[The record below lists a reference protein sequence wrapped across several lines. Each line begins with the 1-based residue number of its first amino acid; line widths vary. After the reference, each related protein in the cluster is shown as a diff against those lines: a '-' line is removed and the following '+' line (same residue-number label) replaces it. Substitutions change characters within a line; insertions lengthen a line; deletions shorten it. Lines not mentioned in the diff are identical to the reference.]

1 MDINSQLPSN
11 HSNPSIPFNQP
22 SQSVEFDRLMAQ
34 SQSNNLPFLT
44 GILSL
49 ENLKKIELGETD
61 HVEIRMT
68 HDLLEFVEAIKNN
81 TAVMIQTSHANTPV
95 FKFSKEINRLIHDQ
109 HVHEFTVSL
118 GDQTKGYH
126 RNAVQTEKYVLED
139 MRALDAH
146 FLEELTLFFQGN
158 HQNSQD
164 SYKEQQKSI
173 ASDYQKSQQ
182 RLGKMRER
190 ALLNQEKEED
200 HPKIEMEKE
209 KVPLPEKAV
218 GEGTLFDQIV
228 DKQERASIEAQE
240 QKEQTAEVELK
251 KTAKAKNLQI
261 DGDNISMVK
270 REDS

>member
-126 RNAVQTEKYVLED
+126 RNAAN
-139 MRALDAH
+139 R
-146 FLEELTLFFQGN
+146 
-158 HQNSQD
+158 
-164 SYKEQQKSI
+164 
-173 ASDYQKSQQ
+173 
-182 RLGKMRER
+182 
-190 ALLNQEKEED
+190 
-200 HPKIEMEKE
+200 KICFRRY
-209 KVPLPEKAV
+209 
-218 GEGTLFDQIV
+218 EGTGCSLFRRINV
-228 DKQERASIEAQE
+228 IFS
-240 QKEQTAEVELK
+240 
-251 KTAKAKNLQI
+251 
-261 DGDNISMVK
+261 
-270 REDS
+270 REPSKFTRQL

>member
-1 MDINSQLPSN
+1 
-11 HSNPSIPFNQP
+11 
-22 SQSVEFDRLMAQ
+22 
-34 SQSNNLPFLT
+34 
-44 GILSL
+44 
-49 ENLKKIELGETD
+49 
-61 HVEIRMT
+61 
-68 HDLLEFVEAIKNN
+68 
-81 TAVMIQTSHANTPV
+81 
-95 FKFSKEINRLIHDQ
+95 
-109 HVHEFTVSL
+109 
-118 GDQTKGYH
+118 
-126 RNAVQTEKYVLED
+126 
-139 MRALDAH
+139 
-146 FLEELTLFFQGN
+146 
-158 HQNSQD
+158 
-164 SYKEQQKSI
+164 
-173 ASDYQKSQQ
+173 
-182 RLGKMRER
+182 MRER